1 VARPDLDAWLPDPT
15 VRTFHRREAAAPA
28 QKLWEAA
35 GQVRLA
41 DSRVLGRVVRW
52 RIPGEPA
59 RITFRDLFATDPF
72 LVLEEGD
79 TYSVSGLV
87 GRIWTLRRDY
97 PKLSDPQAFRDWK
110 RNGTVRV
117 LFAHWTEPAGARRSA
132 LISEVRVGATDL
144 QARLGLRLVRPLIA
158 AFDPLI
164 ENETLA
170 VAVRRA
176 ESH

>member
-1 VARPDLDAWLPDPT
+1 MARPDLDAWLPDPT
-15 VRTFHRREAAAPA
+15 VRTYHRRDAAAPSRM
-28 QKLWEAA
+28 LWEAA

-41 DSRVLGRVVRW
+41 DSRMLGRVIRW
-52 RIPGEPA
+52 RIPGEPE

-72 LVLEEGD
+72 RVLEEGD
-79 TYSVSGLV
+79 TYSLSGLV

-97 PKLSDPQAFRDWK
+97 PRLADPQAFRDWR

-117 LFAHWTEPAGARRSA
+117 LFAHWVEAAGPRRSA
-132 LISEVRVGATDL
+132 LVSEVRVGATDR
-144 QARLGLRLVRPLIA
+144 QARLGVRLVRPLIA

-164 ENETLA
+164 SNETLA

-176 ESH
+176 ERS